1 MWKSSI
7 QGNVFG
13 AIFASTSLLV
23 GALTVYFPVRHLE
36 SVRRMME
43 DKATTYARLLSR
55 EAEPAIAFDDRQ
67 TARELFDATAEDADV
82 RAMALLGASGKPLH
96 VLGQPSSL
104 DVPRGMTQLHTEVSA
119 KRIRVTAPVISREGP
134 TGVLLVEFSTD
145 SIEAERV
152 RFQGIAWGVGAL
164 ALCVGFVSALVVSR
178 SLSRRLRAIADATK
192 AVASGSL
199 DRAPLSDRS
208 SDEVGQLAGSFN
220 AMDANIKALVAQ
232 TAATAATEK
241 ERLDALVRERTAQ
254 LDVALAAAEE
264 AGRAKA
270 RFLATMSHEIRTPMN
285 GVIGMTALLQDTA
298 LTNEQRDYLDTIRSC
313 GESLLAIINDILDF
327 SKIEAKKLTLER
339 VSFDPRGLIEDVSA
353 IVVTPAHAKGVR
365 VVTNLVAVRHRA
377 LGDPNR
383 IRQVMINLISNA
395 VKFTSEGDV
404 VVSARTEL
412 DQGGRLALHLSVRD
426 AGIGIPAAVLPQLFT
441 AFTQADLSTTRKFG
455 GTGLGLAISRHLITL
470 MGGTVDVQSEVGVGS
485 LFQVSLNLPSAGDHE
500 PAEAPYKAL
509 RVLCVERHSE
519 EMRALCA
526 ELSDLGMDVE
536 EASTTA
542 QALER
547 LSGPRAKPLDLCVV
561 DESFLGEEDGLFR
574 SLASGLNGGL
584 KVVSTTDSSNRS
596 PGAGPW
602 TGKRI
607 TKPLR
612 RRQLL
617 EVLKSTFD
625 EAAVAKRA
633 SPVAAVAR
641 SPGGRALVV
650 EDNAVNARI
659 ATAMLQRLGWVVE
672 RVGDGVE
679 ALEVLAKAS
688 FDIVWMDCQ
697 MPRMD
702 GLTATRTLRAREH
715 GPVRSYVVALTANA
729 IAGDREACLEAGMD
743 DYLAKPVRQA
753 DMERAIERWR
763 ARLLADAAPSAAEE

>member
-285 GVIGMTALLQDTA
+285 GVIGFASLLLESQ
-298 LTNEQRDYLDTIRSC
+298 LTSEQREYVATI
-313 GESLLAIINDILDF
+313 
-327 SKIEAKKLTLER
+327 
-339 VSFDPRGLIEDVSA
+339 
-353 IVVTPAHAKGVR
+353 
-365 VVTNLVAVRHRA
+365 
-377 LGDPNR
+377 
-383 IRQVMINLISNA
+383 
-395 VKFTSEGDV
+395 
-404 VVSARTEL
+404 
-412 DQGGRLALHLSVRD
+412 
-426 AGIGIPAAVLPQLFT
+426 
-441 AFTQADLSTTRKFG
+441 
-455 GTGLGLAISRHLITL
+455 
-470 MGGTVDVQSEVGVGS
+470 
-485 LFQVSLNLPSAGDHE
+485 
-500 PAEAPYKAL
+500 
-509 RVLCVERHSE
+509 
-519 EMRALCA
+519 
-526 ELSDLGMDVE
+526 
-536 EASTTA
+536 
-542 QALER
+542 
-547 LSGPRAKPLDLCVV
+547 
-561 DESFLGEEDGLFR
+561 
-574 SLASGLNGGL
+574 
-584 KVVSTTDSSNRS
+584 
-596 PGAGPW
+596 
-602 TGKRI
+602 
-607 TKPLR
+607 
-612 RRQLL
+612 
-617 EVLKSTFD
+617 
-625 EAAVAKRA
+625 
-633 SPVAAVAR
+633 AR
-641 SPGGRALVV
+641 S
-650 EDNAVNARI
+650 
-659 ATAMLQRLGWVVE
+659 
-672 RVGDGVE
+672 GDG
-679 ALEVLAKAS
+679 
-688 FDIVWMDCQ
+688 
-697 MPRMD
+697 
-702 GLTATRTLRAREH
+702 
-715 GPVRSYVVALTANA
+715 
-729 IAGDREACLEAGMD
+729 
-743 DYLAKPVRQA
+743 
-753 DMERAIERWR
+753 
-763 ARLLADAAPSAAEE
+763 